1 VVISILVLH
10 KDLAL
15 EVTLI
20 ILIMEGQVLQIILI
34 IMNVEENIEI
44 DLMPIGEEELL
55 LGEIIHT

>member
-44 DLMPIGEEELL
+44 ELMPIGEEELL